1 MKRKEKVQ
9 IVTCQ
14 KTKMRLT
21 LCRLMPGVT
30 ANKIRKPR
38 NYNLKFSNA
47 WHLNS
52 ETVIKDEGYRA
63 ACESK
68 GIRVYSPQVS
78 KGSEFSIFRGI
89 SQSPLLSAS

>member
-1 MKRKEKVQ
+1 
-9 IVTCQ
+9 
-14 KTKMRLT
+14 MRLT
-21 LCRLMPGVT
+21 LCRYMAGIT
-30 ANKIRKPR
+30 ANQKRYPR

-68 GIRVYSPQVS
+68 GIRVYSPEVS
-78 KGSEFSIFRGI
+78 
-89 SQSPLLSAS
+89 A

>member
-1 MKRKEKVQ
+1 
-9 IVTCQ
+9 
-14 KTKMRLT
+14 
-21 LCRLMPGVT
+21 MPGVT

-78 KGSEFSIFRGI
+78 KGNE
-89 SQSPLLSAS
+89 